1 MLTLSLERD
10 HREAGNLPF
19 SLATVDD
26 VRKMPDG
33 HDVDAMLDNIR
44 EALLEDPQEAAT
56 ILGNIK
62 MLLQHFDDAER
73 KAA

>member
-1 MLTLSLERD
+1 MRLKSNASRTSSSLLGIDDNVRML
-10 HREAGNLPF
+10 HG
-19 SLATVDD
+19 
-26 VRKMPDG
+26 G
-33 HDVDAMLDNIR
+33 HAVMAMLHDIH

-62 MLLQHFDDAER
+62 MLRRHFDEGER

>member
-1 MLTLSLERD
+1 M
-10 HREAGNLPF
+10 
-19 SLATVDD
+19 
-26 VRKMPDG
+26 
-33 HDVDAMLDNIR
+33 AMLHDIH

-62 MLLQHFDDAER
+62 MLRRHFDEGER